1 MSTGFHKAAFYDKY
15 SSWLAC
21 VPTDD
26 IVKMMVAEV
35 EEGMDEYNYNGPVVK
50 RSKAL
55 RPELLKAGTGYAAI
69 DRLELKALEVVR

>member
-50 RSKAL
+50 RSKA
-55 RPELLKAGTGYAAI
+55 
-69 DRLELKALEVVR
+69 